1 MSATAA
7 DGLPAAPA
15 PSSTVLAVLQRIG
28 RSLMMMPIAVLPAAA
43 LLLRLGQPDLLG
55 KYHFVNFAV
64 LAQAGGILIDNLP
77 LLFAVGVAIGFA
89 RRSDGSTALAALVG
103 YLVFHA
109 VTMTMFGGSA
119 IKSQVISTAA
129 DLSTPKV
136 LVEPLK
142 ANPTGVIGGIVI
154 GVTAAL
160 LYQRFYRVK
169 LVSWLA
175 FFGGRRFVPIVT
187 AFAAL
192 ILGIIFGFIW
202 PPIGTGINN
211 AGDFITSHGA
221 IGAGI
226 YGAFNRLLLPFG
238 LHHIINSFIW
248 FVFGTFQG
256 PSGAVHGDLNR
267 FLAGDPNAGTFMAGF
282 FPVMMFGL
290 PAACLAMWRHAR
302 PEQRNAIGGIM
313 FAAALT
319 SLITGVTEPIEFSF
333 LFVAPLLYGVHVV
346 LTGVSLWLAA
356 ALGIHDG
363 FGFSAGLIDYILNFT
378 KSNTAKPL
386 LLLLIGLIYGVV
398 YYAVFSLLIKRLNIP
413 TPGREPDAEA
423 PEDSSRRE
431 RVGASGEPAPAPSDQ
446 PGRDAGPAPASEPG
460 GSRAWA
466 SARPGPPR
474 AGAGGCRLDQ
484 PVRAGGYPLPKTVTA
499 PAILEGPSGEPH
511 PAVPSGPRDRHRCG
525 AGAAGGDAAWRHG
538 GREPWPGGR
547 PRTSHA
553 GAGRERVHPVLA

>member
-175 FFGGRRFVPIVT
+175 FFGGRRFVPIIT

-192 ILGIIFGFIW
+192 IIGIVFGWVW
-202 PPIGTGINN
+202 PPIGTGLNN
-211 AGDFITSHGA
+211 LGDLLTSHGA

-238 LHHIINSFIW
+238 LHHIVNNLVW
-248 FVFGTFQG
+248 FVFGSFQG
-256 PSGAVHGDLNR
+256 PSGVIHGDLNR
-267 FLAGDPNAGTFMAGF
+267 YLNGDPTAGAFMAGF

-290 PAACLAMWRHAR
+290 PAAALAIWRNAR
-302 PEQRNAIGGIM
+302 PTQRKVVGGIM
-313 FAAALT
+313 LSAALC
-319 SLITGVTEPIEFSF
+319 SLVTGVTEPIEFAF

-356 ALGIHDG
+356 ALGIKDG
-363 FGFSAGLIDYILNFT
+363 FGFSAGLIDYVLNYS
-378 KSNTAKPL
+378 KANTAKPL
-386 LLLLIGLIYGVV
+386 LLLLIGAVYAVV
-398 YYAVFSLLIKRLNIP
+398 YYGVFSFLIKRLNLL
-413 TPGREPDAEA
+413 TPGREPEADADDATVRERATVA
-423 PEDSSRRE
+423 PE
-431 RVGASGEPAPAPSDQ
+431 
-446 PGRDAGPAPASEPG
+446 
-460 GSRAWA
+460 
-466 SARPGPPR
+466 PGPPAR
-474 AGAGGCRLDQ
+474 DPDPQGGA
-484 PVRAGGYPLPKTVTA
+484 A
-499 PAILEGPSGEPH
+499 PA
-511 PAVPSGPRDRHRCG
+511 
-525 AGAAGGDAAWRHG
+525 
-538 GREPWPGGR
+538 
-547 PRTSHA
+547 
-553 GAGRERVHPVLA
+553 

>member
-7 DGLPAAPA
+7 DGLPAAPT
-15 PSSTVLAVLQRIG
+15 PSSAVFAVLQRIG
-28 RSLMMMPIAVLPAAA
+28 RSLMMPIAVLPAAA

-109 VTMTMFGGSA
+109 VTMTMFAGSSLKA
-119 IKSQVISTAA
+119 QVLTGAA
-129 DLSTPKV
+129 DFAAPRV
-136 LVEPLK
+136 LVGAPK

-192 ILGIIFGFIW
+192 ILGVIFGFIW
-202 PPIGTGINN
+202 PPIGAGINN
-211 AGDFITSHGA
+211 TGDFITSHGA

-248 FVFGTFQG
+248 FVFGTYQG
-256 PSGAVHGDLNR
+256 PTGAVHGDLNR
-267 FLAGDPNAGTFMAGF
+267 FLAGDPTAGTFMAGF

-302 PEQRNAIGGIM
+302 PSQRRAVGGIL
-313 FAAALT
+313 FSAALT
-319 SLITGVTEPIEFSF
+319 SLITGVTEPIEFAF

-356 ALGIHDG
+356 ALGIKDG
-363 FGFSAGLIDYILNFT
+363 FGFSAGLIDYVLNYT

-386 LLLLIGLIYGVV
+386 LLLLIGVIYAVV
-398 YYAVFSLLIKRLNIP
+398 YYGVFSFLIKRLNIP
-413 TPGREPDAEA
+413 TPGREPEAEMA
-423 PEDSSRRE
+423 EDVTRRE
-431 RVGASGEPAPAPSDQ
+431 RAAVAPEPTQAPRDQADPDGGRAPA
-446 PGRDAGPAPASEPG
+446 
-460 GSRAWA
+460 
-466 SARPGPPR
+466 
-474 AGAGGCRLDQ
+474 
-484 PVRAGGYPLPKTVTA
+484 
-499 PAILEGPSGEPH
+499 
-511 PAVPSGPRDRHRCG
+511 
-525 AGAAGGDAAWRHG
+525 
-538 GREPWPGGR
+538 
-547 PRTSHA
+547 
-553 GAGRERVHPVLA
+553 